1 MSMYNIKD
9 KYFEKIVEKT
19 EDGTFEAGEDC
30 SITHYHIE
38 GDISSI
44 PYVERTPGVCAS
56 LMDYCRCKL
65 YEVPKASRTREFYL
79 ATFTNDEV
87 YDYIKNH
94 IEEFDRQFFKDLLV
108 TNKYATSFDKN
119 CFEIMPLEYI
129 DEEMCSLG
137 IIEAT
142 GWTDYHWFDSVLKR
156 KPEALSEDVW
166 KLAARL
172 YSGCQSFTRG
182 TLSQIPDSYKDVELY
197 KQMCRCHYN
206 YGMELRGDKQDVM
219 DYIPKEVLTPKFL
232 LGLLSENPN
241 NFARFNEYALET
253 EISHN
258 LDGERIKEK
267 IWQFMIRKYG
277 ELVRYI
283 DLNDERV
290 EFFLDNYSKDSS
302 EYIFSFKDKYKEY
315 KKKRDNKEEY
325 DRKQREMQEDS
336 LDIAKRVLFGAML
349 YSREGEDPSKAI
361 EDEARWDT
369 VKYRVV
375 LPIKYRGVIPV
386 EFLKE
391 YDSEEYLEKLYR
403 EMGIE
408 IIDEHD
414 NLFYNVV
421 LPEGWQVE
429 KTDRY
434 WNNVK
439 DKNGNV
445 VIEYFYDS
453 KFYDRDAYVK
463 SVTPVDSKEL
473 KKK

>member
-1 MSMYNIKD
+1 
-9 KYFEKIVEKT
+9 
-19 EDGTFEAGEDC
+19 
-30 SITHYHIE
+30 
-38 GDISSI
+38 
-44 PYVERTPGVCAS
+44 
-56 LMDYCRCKL
+56 
-65 YEVPKASRTREFYL
+65 
-79 ATFTNDEV
+79 
-87 YDYIKNH
+87 
-94 IEEFDRQFFKDLLV
+94 
-108 TNKYATSFDKN
+108 
-119 CFEIMPLEYI
+119 
-129 DEEMCSLG
+129 
-137 IIEAT
+137 
-142 GWTDYHWFDSVLKR
+142 
-156 KPEALSEDVW
+156 
-166 KLAARL
+166 
-172 YSGCQSFTRG
+172 
-182 TLSQIPDSYKDVELY
+182 
-197 KQMCRCHYN
+197 
-206 YGMELRGDKQDVM
+206 M
-219 DYIPKEVLTPKFL
+219 DYIPKEILTPKFL

-241 NFARFNEYALET
+241 NFARFNEQALET
-253 EISHN
+253 EISHTI
-258 LDGERIKEK
+258 DGERVKEK

-290 EFFLDNYSKDSS
+290 SFFLENYSKDSS

-315 KKKRDNKEEY
+315 KKKRDNREEY
-325 DRKQREMQEDS
+325 DRKQREMQEDA
-336 LDIAKRVLFGAML
+336 LDTAKRVLFGAML

-375 LPIKYRGVIPV
+375 LPIRYRGVIPV

-391 YDSEEYLEKLYR
+391 YDSEEYLEKLYK

-439 DKNGNV
+439 DKNGNT

-453 KFYDRDAYVK
+453 KFYDRDAYV
-463 SVTPVDSKEL
+463 SNVNPVDSKEL